1 MKVKTGFALHT
12 LGNEYVV
19 VPVGE
24 RTKDFHGM
32 VRMNKSGAFLWEQM
46 KGDFTKENLVNALL
60 DHYEITNEVAEKT
73 VETFITKLMAGG
85 MLEE

>member
-32 VRMNKSGAFLWEQM
+32 VRMNKSGAFIWEQM
-46 KGDFTKENLVNALL
+46 KGDFTRDDLINALL

-73 VETFITKLMAGG
+73 VDMFLAKLLSGG
-85 MLEE
+85 ILEE